1 MHYIKMYPLNPQ
13 TLIRGHPFTKL
24 KNSLFNIV
32 MKRTILNLF
41 KNKINNVRSVGI
53 TSYDYPTSRIINNCN
68 IDFIIVGDTVGST
81 VHGIKNLNEVS
92 MDMMLT
98 HCRAVKKG
106 SQNQFLVGDM
116 PYMSY
121 QPSNE
126 LAIENAG
133 KFIQAGMDAIKLEGY
148 FPDRIKS
155 IVDSGTIVMS
165 HLGLTPQTQAKLG
178 GYRIQAKT
186 EEEVEKL
193 VTQARDIESNGAS
206 LLLLE
211 AVPKEVSKIVG
222 NELKIPVYGIG
233 AGSCVDGQLV
243 IVHDILGL
251 FWDFK
256 PKFIKQYI
264 NGEQMFHN
272 AINEYANEVHLK
284 KFPDDEHS
292 YKMKE
297 EELEKLL
304 GMSGSSWKYD

>member
-1 MHYIKMYPLNPQ
+1 
-13 TLIRGHPFTKL
+13 
-24 KNSLFNIV
+24 

-41 KNKINNVRSVGI
+41 KNKLNKVRSVGI

-68 IDFIIVGDTVGST
+68 VDFIVVGDTAGST
-81 VHGIKNLNEVS
+81 VHGIKNLNEVTMS
-92 MDMMLT
+92 MMLT
-98 HCRAVKKG
+98 HCEAVKRG

-126 LAIENAG
+126 IAIKNAG
-133 KFIQAGMDAIKLEGY
+133 EFVKVGMDAVKVEGY

-155 IVDSGTIVMS
+155 IVDSGTVVMG

-186 EEEVEKL
+186 HDEVDKL
-193 VTQARDIESNGAS
+193 VSQAKDVEDSGAS

-211 AVPKEVSKIVG
+211 AVPKEVSKIVRD
-222 NELKIPVYGIG
+222 ELKIPVYGIG
-233 AGSCVDGQLV
+233 AGPHVDGQLV
-243 IVHDILGL
+243 ISHDILGL

-272 AINEYANEVHLK
+272 AINEYANEVHTD

>member
-1 MHYIKMYPLNPQ
+1 
-13 TLIRGHPFTKL
+13 
-24 KNSLFNIV
+24 

-41 KNKINNVRSVGI
+41 KNKLNNVRSIGV

-68 IDFIIVGDTVGST
+68 VDFIIVGDTAGST

-92 MDMMLT
+92 MDMMIT
-98 HCRAVKKG
+98 HCKAVKRG
-106 SQNQFLVGDM
+106 SQNQFLIGDM
-116 PYMSY
+116 PFMSY
-121 QPSNE
+121 QSSNE
-126 LAIENAG
+126 TAILNAG
-133 KFIQAGMDAIKLEGY
+133 KFVKVGMDAVKVEGY

-165 HLGLTPQTQAKLG
+165 HLGLTPQTQARFG

-186 EEEVEKL
+186 HDEVDKL
-193 VTQARDIESNGAS
+193 VTQAKSVEDNGAS

-211 AVPKEVSKIVG
+211 AVPKEVSKIVRK
-222 NELKIPVYGIG
+222 ELKIPVYGIG

-243 IVHDILGL
+243 IIHDILGL

-256 PKFIKQYI
+256 PKFIKQFI

-272 AINEYANEVHLK
+272 AINEYANEVHSG
-284 KFPDDEHS
+284 KFPTDEHS
-292 YKMKE
+292 YNMKK

>member
-1 MHYIKMYPLNPQ
+1 
-13 TLIRGHPFTKL
+13 
-24 KNSLFNIV
+24 

-41 KNKINNVRSVGI
+41 RNKLNKTRSIGI

-68 IDFIIVGDTVGST
+68 IDFIVVGDTAGST
-81 VHGIKNLNEVS
+81 VHGIKNLNEVPMS
-92 MDMMLT
+92 MMLT
-98 HCRAVKKG
+98 HCQAVKRG
-106 SQNQFLVGDM
+106 SQNQFLIGDM

-121 QPSNE
+121 QPSDKV
-126 LAIENAG
+126 AIENAG
-133 KFIQAGMDAIKLEGY
+133 EFVKVGMDAVKVEGY

-155 IVDSGTIVMS
+155 IVDSGTVVMG
-165 HLGLTPQTQAKLG
+165 HLGLTPQTQARLG

-186 EEEVEKL
+186 HDEVEKL
-193 VTQARDIESNGAS
+193 VGQAKDVEESGAS

-211 AVPKEVSKIVG
+211 AVPKEVSKIVRD
-222 NELKIPVYGIG
+222 ELKIPVYGIG
-233 AGSCVDGQLV
+233 AGPCVDGQLV
-243 IVHDILGL
+243 ISHDILGL

-272 AINEYANEVHLK
+272 AINEYANEVHTE

-292 YKMKE
+292 YNMKQ
-297 EELEKLL
+297 EELDKLL

>member
-1 MHYIKMYPLNPQ
+1 
-13 TLIRGHPFTKL
+13 
-24 KNSLFNIV
+24 

-41 KNKINNVRSVGI
+41 KNKLNNVRSIGV

-68 IDFIIVGDTVGST
+68 VDFIIVGDTAGST

-92 MDMMLT
+92 MDMMIT
-98 HCRAVKKG
+98 HCKAVKQG
-106 SQNQFLVGDM
+106 SQNQFLIGDM
-116 PYMSY
+116 PFMSY
-121 QPSNE
+121 QSSNE
-126 LAIENAG
+126 TAILNAG
-133 KFIQAGMDAIKLEGY
+133 KFIKVGMDAVKVEGY
-148 FPDRIKS
+148 FPGRIKS

-165 HLGLTPQTQAKLG
+165 HLGLTPQTQARFG

-186 EEEVEKL
+186 HDEVDKL
-193 VTQARDIESNGAS
+193 VTQARSVEDNGAS

-211 AVPKEVSKIVG
+211 AVPKEVSKIVRK
-222 NELKIPVYGIG
+222 ELKIPVYGIG

-243 IVHDILGL
+243 IIHDILGL

-256 PKFIKQYI
+256 PKFIKQFI

-272 AINEYANEVHLK
+272 AINEYANEVHSG
-284 KFPDDEHS
+284 KFPTDEHS
-292 YKMKE
+292 YNMKK

>member
-1 MHYIKMYPLNPQ
+1 
-13 TLIRGHPFTKL
+13 
-24 KNSLFNIV
+24 

-41 KNKINNVRSVGI
+41 KNTVSKVRSVGI

-68 IDFIIVGDTVGST
+68 VDFIVVGDTAGST
-81 VHGIKNLNEVS
+81 VHGIKNINEVTMS
-92 MDMMLT
+92 MMIT
-98 HCRAVKKG
+98 HCEAVKRG
-106 SQNQFLVGDM
+106 SQNQFLIGDM

-126 LAIENAG
+126 IAVMNAG
-133 KFIQAGMDAIKLEGY
+133 EFIRTGMDAVKIEGY
-148 FPDRIKS
+148 FPERIKS
-155 IVDSGTIVMS
+155 VVDSGAIVMG
-165 HLGLTPQTQAKLG
+165 HLGLTPQTQARLG

-186 EEEVEKL
+186 TDEVDKL
-193 VTQARDIESNGAS
+193 LLQAKVVEGSGAS

-211 AVPKEVSKIVG
+211 AVPKEVSKIVRD
-222 NELKIPVYGIG
+222 ELKIPVYGIG

-243 IVHDILGL
+243 ISHDILGL

-264 NGEQMFHN
+264 NGEQLFHN
-272 AINEYANEVHLK
+272 AINEYANEVHTN
-284 KFPDDEHS
+284 KFPNEEHS

>member
-1 MHYIKMYPLNPQ
+1 
-13 TLIRGHPFTKL
+13 
-24 KNSLFNIV
+24 

-41 KNKINNVRSVGI
+41 KNKLNNIRSIGV

-68 IDFIIVGDTVGST
+68 VDFIIVGDTAGST

-92 MDMMLT
+92 MDMMIT
-98 HCRAVKKG
+98 HCKAVKRG
-106 SQNQFLVGDM
+106 SQNQFLIGDM
-116 PYMSY
+116 PFMSY
-121 QPSNE
+121 QSSNE
-126 LAIENAG
+126 TAILNAG
-133 KFIQAGMDAIKLEGY
+133 KFVKVGMDAVKVEGY

-165 HLGLTPQTQAKLG
+165 HLGLTPQTQARFG

-186 EEEVEKL
+186 HDEVDKL
-193 VTQARDIESNGAS
+193 VTQAKSVEDNGAS

-211 AVPKEVSKIVG
+211 AVPKEVSKIVRK
-222 NELKIPVYGIG
+222 ELKIPVYGIG

-243 IVHDILGL
+243 IIHDILGL

-256 PKFIKQYI
+256 PKFIKQFI

-272 AINEYANEVHLK
+272 AINEYANEVHSG
-284 KFPDDEHS
+284 KFPTDEHS
-292 YKMKE
+292 YNMKK

>member
-1 MHYIKMYPLNPQ
+1 
-13 TLIRGHPFTKL
+13 
-24 KNSLFNIV
+24 

-41 KNKINNVRSVGI
+41 RNKLNKTRSIGI

-68 IDFIIVGDTVGST
+68 VDFIVVGDTAGST
-81 VHGIKNLNEVS
+81 VHGIRNLNEVPMS
-92 MDMMLT
+92 MMLT
-98 HCRAVKKG
+98 HCQAVKRG
-106 SQNQFLVGDM
+106 SQNQFLIGDM

-121 QPSNE
+121 QPSDKV
-126 LAIENAG
+126 AIENAG
-133 KFIQAGMDAIKLEGY
+133 EFVKVGMDAVKVEGY

-155 IVDSGTIVMS
+155 IVDSGTVVMG
-165 HLGLTPQTQAKLG
+165 HLGLTPQTQARLG

-186 EEEVEKL
+186 HDEVEKL
-193 VTQARDIESNGAS
+193 VGQAKDVEESGAS

-211 AVPKEVSKIVG
+211 AVPKEVSKIVRD
-222 NELKIPVYGIG
+222 ELKIPVYGIG
-233 AGSCVDGQLV
+233 AGPCVDGQLV
-243 IVHDILGL
+243 ISHDILGL

-272 AINEYANEVHLK
+272 AINEYANEVHTE

-292 YKMKE
+292 YNMKQ
-297 EELEKLL
+297 EELDKLL

>member
-1 MHYIKMYPLNPQ
+1 
-13 TLIRGHPFTKL
+13 
-24 KNSLFNIV
+24 

-41 KNKINNVRSVGI
+41 RNKLNKVKSVGI

-68 IDFIIVGDTVGST
+68 VDFIVVGDTAGST
-81 VHGIKNLNEVS
+81 VHGIKNLNEVPMS
-92 MDMMLT
+92 MMLT
-98 HCRAVKKG
+98 HCEAVKRG

-116 PYMSY
+116 PFMSY

-126 LAIENAG
+126 SAIRNAG
-133 KFIQAGMDAIKLEGY
+133 EFVKVGMDAVKVEGY

-155 IVDSGTIVMS
+155 IVDSGTVVMG
-165 HLGLTPQTQAKLG
+165 HLGLTPQTQARLG

-186 EEEVEKL
+186 SDEVDKL
-193 VTQARDIESNGAS
+193 VSQARDVEENGAS

-211 AVPKEVSKIVG
+211 AVPKEVSRIVRD
-222 NELKIPVYGIG
+222 ELKIPVYGIG
-233 AGSCVDGQLV
+233 AGPCVDGQLV
-243 IVHDILGL
+243 ISHDILGM

-272 AINEYANEVHLK
+272 AINEYANEVHSG
-284 KFPDDEHS
+284 KFPTDEHS
-292 YKMKE
+292 YNMKK

>member
-1 MHYIKMYPLNPQ
+1 MPADNKDKVTVL
-13 TLIRGHPFTKL
+13 KL
-24 KNSLFNIV
+24 RKQ
-32 MKRTILNLF
+32 KE
-41 KNKINNVRSVGI
+41 NNVKTVGV
-53 TSYDYPTSRIINNCN
+53 TAYDYPQALMADNAGV
-68 IDFIIVGDTVGST
+68 DWVLVGDSLGMTTLGYKTTIPVT
-81 VHGIKNLNEVS
+81 
-92 MDMMLT
+92 MDDMLRSA
-98 HCRAVKKG
+98 RAVSRG
-106 SQNQFLVGDM
+106 VNRAFTVGDM

-121 QPSNE
+121 QPSNQV
-126 LAIENAG
+126 AIENAG
-133 KFIQAGMDAIKLEGY
+133 KFLQEGMDAVKLEGY
-148 FPDRIKS
+148 FPDRIKA
-155 IVDSGTIVMS
+155 IVDSGTVVMS
-165 HLGLTPQTQAKLG
+165 HLGLTPQTQARMG

-186 EEEVEKL
+186 ANEVDKL
-193 VTQARDIESNGAS
+193 VTQAREIEDNGAS

-211 AVPKEVSKIVG
+211 AVPKEVSKIVK

-272 AINEYANEVHLK
+272 AINEYANEVHLQ
-284 KFPDDEHS
+284 KFPDNEHS
-292 YKMKE
+292 YNMKE

>member
-1 MHYIKMYPLNPQ
+1 
-13 TLIRGHPFTKL
+13 
-24 KNSLFNIV
+24 

-41 KNKINNVRSVGI
+41 KNKLNNIRSIGV

-68 IDFIIVGDTVGST
+68 VDFIIVGDTAGST

-92 MDMMLT
+92 MDMMIT
-98 HCRAVKKG
+98 HCKAVKRG
-106 SQNQFLVGDM
+106 SQNQFLIGDM
-116 PYMSY
+116 PFMSY
-121 QPSNE
+121 QSSNE
-126 LAIENAG
+126 TAILNAG
-133 KFIQAGMDAIKLEGY
+133 KFVKVGMDAVKVEGY

-165 HLGLTPQTQAKLG
+165 HLGLTPQTQARFG

-186 EEEVEKL
+186 HDEVDKL
-193 VTQARDIESNGAS
+193 VTQARSVEDNGAS

-211 AVPKEVSKIVG
+211 AVPKEVSKIVRK
-222 NELKIPVYGIG
+222 ELKIPVYGIG

-243 IVHDILGL
+243 IIHDILGL

-256 PKFIKQYI
+256 PKFIKQFI

-272 AINEYANEVHLK
+272 AINEYANEVHSG
-284 KFPDDEHS
+284 KFPTDEHS
-292 YKMKE
+292 YNMKK

>member
-1 MHYIKMYPLNPQ
+1 
-13 TLIRGHPFTKL
+13 
-24 KNSLFNIV
+24 

-41 KNKINNVRSVGI
+41 KNKLNKVRSVGI

-68 IDFIIVGDTVGST
+68 VDFIVVGDTAGST
-81 VHGIKNLNEVS
+81 VHGIKNLNEVPMS
-92 MDMMLT
+92 MMLT
-98 HCRAVKKG
+98 HCQAVKRG

-116 PYMSY
+116 PYMAY

-126 LAIENAG
+126 VAIKNAG
-133 KFIQAGMDAIKLEGY
+133 EFVKVGMDAVKVEGY

-155 IVDSGTIVMS
+155 IVDSGTVVMG

-186 EEEVEKL
+186 RDEVDKL
-193 VTQARDIESNGAS
+193 VRQARDVEESGAS

-211 AVPKEVSKIVG
+211 AVPKEVSKIVRD
-222 NELKIPVYGIG
+222 ELKIPVYGIG
-233 AGSCVDGQLV
+233 AGPEVDGQLV
-243 IVHDILGL
+243 ISHDILGL

-272 AINEYANEVHLK
+272 AINEYANEVHTD

>member
-1 MHYIKMYPLNPQ
+1 
-13 TLIRGHPFTKL
+13 
-24 KNSLFNIV
+24 

-41 KNKINNVRSVGI
+41 KNKLNKVRSVGI

-68 IDFIIVGDTVGST
+68 VDFIVVGDTAGST
-81 VHGIKNLNEVS
+81 VHGIKNLNEVPMS
-92 MDMMLT
+92 MMLT
-98 HCRAVKKG
+98 HCQAVKRG

-126 LAIENAG
+126 VAIKNAG
-133 KFIQAGMDAIKLEGY
+133 EFVKVGMDAVKVEGY

-155 IVDSGTIVMS
+155 IVDSGTVVMG

-186 EEEVEKL
+186 RDEVDKL
-193 VTQARDIESNGAS
+193 VRQARDVEESGAS

-211 AVPKEVSKIVG
+211 AVPKEVSKIVRD
-222 NELKIPVYGIG
+222 ELKIPVYGIG
-233 AGSCVDGQLV
+233 AGPEVDGQLV
-243 IVHDILGL
+243 ISHDILGL

-272 AINEYANEVHLK
+272 AINEYANEVHTD

>member
-1 MHYIKMYPLNPQ
+1 
-13 TLIRGHPFTKL
+13 
-24 KNSLFNIV
+24 

-41 KNKINNVRSVGI
+41 KNKLNKVRSVGI

-68 IDFIIVGDTVGST
+68 VDFIVVGDTAGST
-81 VHGIKNLNEVS
+81 VHGIKNLNEVPMS
-92 MDMMLT
+92 MMLT
-98 HCRAVKKG
+98 HCEAVKRG

-126 LAIENAG
+126 VAIKNAG
-133 KFIQAGMDAIKLEGY
+133 EFVKVGMDAVKVEGY

-155 IVDSGTIVMS
+155 IVDSGTVVMG

-186 EEEVEKL
+186 HDEVDKL
-193 VTQARDIESNGAS
+193 VKQAKDVEDSGAS

-211 AVPKEVSKIVG
+211 AVPKEVSKIVRD
-222 NELKIPVYGIG
+222 ELKIPVYGIG
-233 AGSCVDGQLV
+233 AGPHVDGQLV
-243 IVHDILGL
+243 ISHDILGL

-272 AINEYANEVHLK
+272 AINEYANEVHTD

>member
-1 MHYIKMYPLNPQ
+1 
-13 TLIRGHPFTKL
+13 
-24 KNSLFNIV
+24 

-41 KNKINNVRSVGI
+41 KNKINKIRSVGI

-68 IDFIIVGDTVGST
+68 VDFIIVGDTVGST
-81 VHGIKNLNEVS
+81 IHGMKNLNEVPMS
-92 MDMMLT
+92 MMLT
-98 HCRAVKKG
+98 HCQAVKRG
-106 SQNQFLVGDM
+106 SQNQFLIGDM

-126 LAIENAG
+126 IAIKNAG
-133 KFIQAGMDAIKLEGY
+133 DFLKVGMDAVKVEGF
-148 FPDRIKS
+148 FPERIKS
-155 IVDSGTIVMS
+155 IVDSGTIVMG

-186 EEEVEKL
+186 RDEVDKLLKQAKDVEE
-193 VTQARDIESNGAS
+193 NGAS

-211 AVPKEVSKIVG
+211 AVPKEVSKIIR

-233 AGSCVDGQLV
+233 AGPYVDGQLV
-243 IVHDILGL
+243 ISHDILGL

-264 NGEQMFHN
+264 NGEQLFHN
-272 AINEYANEVHLK
+272 AINEYANEVHNE
-284 KFPDDEHS
+284 KFPDNEHS

-297 EELEKLL
+297 DELEKLL
-304 GMSGSSWKYD
+304 SKSGSSWKYD

>member
-1 MHYIKMYPLNPQ
+1 
-13 TLIRGHPFTKL
+13 
-24 KNSLFNIV
+24 

-41 KNKINNVRSVGI
+41 RNKLNNVRSVGI

-68 IDFIIVGDTVGST
+68 VDFIIVGDTAGST

-98 HCRAVKKG
+98 HCRSVKRG
-106 SQNQFLVGDM
+106 SQNQFLIGDM

-121 QPSNE
+121 QSSDKV
-126 LAIENAG
+126 AVENAG
-133 KFIQAGMDAIKLEGY
+133 EFIKVGMDAVKVEGY
-148 FPDRIKS
+148 FPNRIKS
-155 IVDSGTIVMS
+155 IVDSGTVVMS
-165 HLGLTPQTQAKLG
+165 HLGLTPQTQARLG

-186 EEEVEKL
+186 REGVDEL
-193 VTQARDIESNGAS
+193 VTQAKEVESNGAS

-211 AVPKEVSKIVG
+211 AVPKEVSKIVRK
-222 NELKIPVYGIG
+222 ELKIPVYGIG

-243 IVHDILGL
+243 IIHDILGL

-256 PKFIKQYI
+256 PKFIKQFI

-272 AINEYANEVHLK
+272 AINEYANEVHSG
-284 KFPDDEHS
+284 KFPTDEHS
-292 YKMKE
+292 YNMKK

>member
-1 MHYIKMYPLNPQ
+1 
-13 TLIRGHPFTKL
+13 
-24 KNSLFNIV
+24 

-41 KNKINNVRSVGI
+41 KNKLNKVRSVGI

-68 IDFIIVGDTVGST
+68 VDFIIVGDTAGST
-81 VHGIKNLNEVS
+81 VHGIKNLNEVT

-98 HCRAVKKG
+98 HCRSVKKG
-106 SQNQFLVGDM
+106 SQNQFLIGDM

-121 QPSNE
+121 QPSNQV
-126 LAIENAG
+126 AIENAG
-133 KFIQAGMDAIKLEGY
+133 KFLQEGMDAVKLEGH
-148 FPDRIKS
+148 FPDRIKA
-155 IVDSGTIVMS
+155 IADSGTVVMS
-165 HLGLTPQTQAKLG
+165 HLGLTPQTQARMG

-186 EEEVEKL
+186 VDEVDKL
-193 VTQARDIESNGAS
+193 VTQAREVEDNGAS

-211 AVPKEVSKIVG
+211 AVPKEVSKIVK

-272 AINEYANEVHLK
+272 AINE
-284 KFPDDEHS
+284 
-292 YKMKE
+292 
-297 EELEKLL
+297 
-304 GMSGSSWKYD
+304 